1 MDMLRVPGAYT
12 IPLVPKLN
20 SELDTSYFDDFSDP
34 KDMALYADIRRKESD
49 NRKRANI
56 LDIKIP
62 HSAFVGFT
70 FKHKD

>member
-20 SELDTSYFDDFSDP
+20 SELDTAYFDDFSDP
-34 KDMALYADIRRKESD
+34 KDMALYADIKRKESD

-56 LDIKIP
+56 LDIQIP